1 VAEVIREFLV
11 SLGYKIEGGQEA
23 KFKTSVEGVTKSV
36 VALGAAAAA
45 VSTAVSAAVIKIGQ
59 SLDSLYW
66 QAQRVNTTVGQIR
79 SASYAISQLGGSVDG
94 ARSSIEGFGKNL
106 KWNVG
111 FEGFLKQVGV
121 VTRSN
126 GQLRDS
132 VALMRDFANVLKGKS
147 KTEQMGLAEFAGIDL
162 QTLEALQ
169 SGDFAKHSAKH
180 AETVRKL
187 GVNEDEAAK
196 KANALVQSLTSL
208 NDTFTALGTLLVDR
222 LGPGLTDFFG
232 KVERFLRDNSENI
245 VSVFR
250 SLGEA
255 LSNVAAFLE
264 KAAEWAGPL
273 FQKFDALTKSLV
285 GTDGLTAAFTAL
297 IGLGVAAWLTK
308 VAAAITA
315 VGTAASVALLGG
327 ALGKF
332 MRLFGVGGAIA
343 IGMSPTEAN
352 GGEDEAI
359 AQRRAAGTFGPAKA
373 GELEADAA
381 KRQQAQSKGGSL
393 WGKASAAPRDDRNLW
408 QRIAPK
414 MLGGKD
420 APERPASAAPIGG
433 SSFDQKAPGVMKRL
447 MEDFG
452 FTKEQAAGVVG
463 NLGHESGGFTE
474 MQEKNPTRGRGG
486 WGWAQWTG
494 PRRKAF
500 EAWTA
505 EKGLDPASDEANYGF
520 LKRELETTHKSVVGA
535 VKGTKTSS
543 EAMQIFE
550 DGYEGAGIKHYGS
563 RQRWTDRAL
572 KAFDAT
578 PEAAP
583 AASEGGHQ
591 EAYRR
596 KTGRDLSADLN
607 SNDQFVREWA
617 AKEAGVTQGPQ
628 SEDVVRPKSWQDRE
642 READRQTDM
651 GRQQSYENSLPGA
664 EEAKASPA
672 PQEKPAEPKADKSG
686 FKVDNRL
693 GENERGNA
701 ASNSLFNSQGLADQK
716 LDGRLTKT
724 KEATASL
731 FSPESP
737 LIRAADNAA
746 SIGGPGLGGNGS
758 ALTPPPA
765 STAGTNVTID
775 QKNEINITGSGDPHD
790 TAQRIGQTQKD
801 VNSGMMRDLKGAV
814 R

>member
-1 VAEVIREFLV
+1 MGAEVIKEFLV
-11 SLGYKIEGGQEA
+11 SLGYRIEGGQEA
-23 KFKTSVEGVTKSV
+23 KFKNSVEGVTKSV

-79 SASYAISQLGGSVDG
+79 SASYAISQLGGTVDG
-94 ARSSIEGFGKNL
+94 ARSSIEGFGKQL
-106 KWNVG
+106 KWNPG
-111 FEGFLKQVGV
+111 FEGYIKQLGV
-121 VTRSN
+121 VTREN
-126 GQLRDS
+126 GKLRDS
-132 VALMRDFANVLKGKS
+132 TVL
-147 KTEQMGLAEFAGIDL
+147 AREFALTIAKLPLGVQKAHADL
-162 QTLEALQ
+162 VGMDLPTLEALQ
-169 SGDFAKHSAKH
+169 SGDFAKHAAKH

-222 LGPGLTDFFG
+222 LGPGLTDFF
-232 KVERFLRDNSENI
+232 KKIERFLLDNSENI
-245 VSVFR
+245 VAFFQKLGKVATE
-250 SLGEA
+250 LGEI
-255 LSNVAAFLE
+255 LDKLLGII
-264 KAAEWAGPL
+264 GPL
-273 FQKFDALTKSLV
+273 WQKFDNLAQSIA
-285 GTDGLTAAFTAL
+285 GTDGLTAALVGLLAL
-297 IGLGVAAWLTK
+297 KVAPWLLG
-308 VAAAITA
+308 VAAAITQ

-343 IGMSPTEAN
+343 IGMTPTEAN
-352 GGEDEAI
+352 GGEDEEI
-359 AQRRAAGTFGPAKA
+359 ARRRASGTFGPAKA

-381 KRQQAQSKGGSL
+381 KRHGSTPRTGQQRGD
-393 WGKASAAPRDDRNLW
+393 ASAAPKDSRNLW

-420 APERPASAAPIGG
+420 APERPASTAPIGG
-433 SSFDQKAPGVMKRL
+433 TSFGQKAPGVMKRL

-463 NLGHESGGFTE
+463 NLGHESSGFTE
-474 MQEKNPTRGRGG
+474 LQEKNPVVPGSRGG
-486 WGWAQWTG
+486 YGWAQWTG
-494 PRRKAF
+494 SRRRAY
-500 EAWTA
+500 EAWAA
-505 EKGLDPASDEANYGF
+505 EKGLDPSSDEANYGF

-535 VKGTKTSS
+535 VKGATSSS
-543 EAMQIFE
+543 EAMQVFE
-550 DGYEGAGIKHYGS
+550 DGYEKSGVKNYNS

-572 KAFDAT
+572 KAFDSA
-578 PEAAP
+578 PEL
-583 AASEGGHQ
+583 ASSTEKGGDA

-596 KTGRDLSADLN
+596 KTGRDLNADLN
-607 SNDQFVREWA
+607 SSDKHVREWA
-617 AKEAGVTQGPQ
+617 AKESGATLGPQ
-628 SEDVVRPKSWQDRE
+628 SDDVVRPKSWQDRE

-651 GRQQSYENSLPGA
+651 GRVQAYENNLPGDGKA
-664 EEAKASPA
+664 EAAKHQAESKA
-672 PQEKPAEPKADKSG
+672 EKSSG

-701 ASNSLFNSQGLADQK
+701 ASNSLFSGQGLTDQK
-716 LDGRLTKT
+716 LDSRLTET
-724 KEATASL
+724 KEATAAL
-731 FSPESP
+731 FNPVSP

-746 SIGGPGLGGNGS
+746 KVEGGGLGGNGS

-765 STAGTNVTID
+765 STAGTNITIN
-775 QKNEINITGSGDPHD
+775 QENHTSVTGSGDPHD
-790 TAQRIGQTQKD
+790 TAQRIGQTQID
-801 VNSGMMRDLKGAV
+801 TNAGMIRDLKGAT